1 MYKKG
6 EVKPVCLK
14 NFLNLCFG
22 NHIYILN
29 ILNTCKKSAFN
40 LFRSFVFEAVLPI
53 LYEYFF
59 KQIKLLSIHY
69 CLLLYSVS
77 IHLHV
82 PFATFIASPLL
93 LHPPKIQI
101 LYYSK
106 FMYVIHEF
114 NTHMPPPPPWS
125 IIEDYSVRNA
135 EFWNMGC
142 RKTLLLQQN

>member
-1 MYKKG
+1 M
-6 EVKPVCLK
+6 
-14 NFLNLCFG
+14 
-22 NHIYILN
+22 
-29 ILNTCKKSAFN
+29 
-40 LFRSFVFEAVLPI
+40 LPI

-125 IIEDYSVRNA
+125 IIEDYSVRNT
-135 EFWNMGC
+135 EFCNTGC